1 MVTLMWP
8 DVESALIADCDL
20 MLASA
25 EISAL
30 PTSTDRPAGLNGN
43 RFVQIQAVTGTDDGL
58 TDRALVDIDC
68 FAPDR
73 DQARDLAERVRSWM
87 GGLPG
92 KLAGGVLIDAVATS
106 VRPHW
111 LDFKNPAIQRF
122 AASYRVSTR
131 LVEG

>member
-111 LDFKNPAIQRF
+111 VDYRNPSIQRF
-122 AASYRVSTR
+122 AASYRVTTR
-131 LVEG
+131 IAEA

>member
-1 MVTLMWP
+1 
-8 DVESALIADCDL
+8 
-20 MLASA
+20 
-25 EISAL
+25 
-30 PTSTDRPAGLNGN
+30 
-43 RFVQIQAVTGTDDGL
+43 
-58 TDRALVDIDC
+58 
-68 FAPDR
+68 
-73 DQARDLAERVRSWM
+73 M